1 MRLLPILAVSLLMTG
16 CATTT
21 FKPWSNDS
29 VYQGTGGSVRN
40 VDGIDI
46 WEHGAP
52 DRPYQII
59 GIIDSGTPITG
70 GAFLLYNLVSMDSNI
85 LATAKEH
92 GADGIIIIENT
103 QKPVGQSSS
112 GSPLLS
118 LKEVV
123 AAIKYV
129 APKSK
134 VLEPGQ
140 LL

>member
-1 MRLLPILAVSLLMTG
+1 MRLLPILAVSLLMTS

-21 FKPWSNDS
+21 FKPWSNNS

-70 GAFLLYNLVSMDSNI
+70 GAFLLYNLATMDYNI
-85 LATAKEH
+85 IATAKEH